1 MIMKKH
7 SKFATG
13 IQFGWHRHLPSILQ
27 TEAAEC
33 GLASLA
39 MIARYHGHDV
49 DLPGL
54 RQRFSTSL
62 KGASLAR
69 VMAIANDL
77 GFDARPL
84 RLELDELPQL
94 KTPCILH
101 WNLNHF
107 VVLKSASARE
117 IVIHDPARGICR
129 LQMSEVSKHFTGIA
143 LELSPR
149 PDFKPI
155 VAREALSLRAL
166 TGRVLGLK
174 RALTLIFGLA
184 LALEVFALVGPFYMQ
199 WILDQVL
206 VSADRDL
213 LNLLAIGFVLVTIFQ
228 AAFTAVRAWSV
239 TCMASTL
246 NVQWVTNL
254 FGHLLRLPLDWFEKR
269 HVGDVVSRFGSIQS
283 IQQTL
288 TTSFVASMLDGLMAV
303 VTLVVM
309 SIYSIK
315 LSLLVLA
322 GFVLY
327 AALRWAIFGPLRR
340 AQEEQIVYAARQQT
354 GLLESIRGAQA
365 IKLANR
371 QPERLARYANSAV
384 DTVNRSIAIQ
394 RINVGFTA
402 FNQSLFGLL
411 RVIFLWWSAKLV
423 LSGDFTAG
431 MMIAFASYAD
441 QFASRGASLI
451 DKAVEFRM
459 LRLHA
464 ERIADIALSAPE
476 PDRVSAYQG
485 PVPEASIELRNVSFR
500 YAEGEPWILRHCS
513 LRIEAGESVAIV
525 GPSGCGKTTLA
536 KLILGLLAPS
546 EGEILI
552 GGTDIRRLGLERY
565 RGLVGAVMQDDQL
578 FAGSIADNIAFFDAN
593 VSPLKTEAAAR
604 LASIHEDIAAMPMGY
619 QTLVGDMGSS
629 LSGGQKQ
636 RLILARALYRRP
648 KLLVL
653 DEATSHLDVM
663 RERQVNTAI
672 ARMKLTRIVIAH
684 RPETIASADQVLA
697 MVNGTAQKVSVPG
710 QSSAVQA

>member
-1 MIMKKH
+1 M
-7 SKFATG
+7 SVSSTLLRG
-13 IQFGWHRHLPSILQ
+13 LQFGWGRNLPSILQ

-62 KGASLAR
+62 KGANLAR
-69 VMAIANDL
+69 VMAIAGDL

-94 KTPCILH
+94 KTPCVLH

-107 VVLKSASARE
+107 VVLKCASARE

-143 LELSPR
+143 LELPPR
-149 PDFKPI
+149 PDFQPI
-155 VAREALSLRAL
+155 RAREALSLRAL

-239 TCMASTL
+239 TCLASTL

-309 SIYSIK
+309 AIYSIK

-327 AALRWAIFGPLRR
+327 AGLRWAIFRPLRR

-394 RINVGFTA
+394 RINIGFTA

-411 RVIFLWWSAKLV
+411 RVILLWWSAKLV

-431 MMIAFASYAD
+431 MMIAFATYAD
-441 QFASRGASLI
+441 QFATRGASLI
-451 DKAVEFRM
+451 DKAIEFRM

-476 PDRVSAYQG
+476 PNRVSAYQG
-485 PVPEASIELRNVSFR
+485 PVPEACIELRNVSFR
-500 YAEGEPWILRHCS
+500 YAEGEPWILRNCS

-565 RGLVGAVMQDDQL
+565 RSMVGAVMQDDQL

-653 DEATSHLDVM
+653 DEATSHLDVL
-663 RERQVNTAI
+663 RERQVNAAI
-672 ARMKLTRIVIAH
+672 GRMKLTRIVIAH

-697 MVNGTAQKVSVPG
+697 MVNGTAQKVSVLEL
-710 QSSAVQA
+710 SSAVQA

>member
-1 MIMKKH
+1 
-7 SKFATG
+7 
-13 IQFGWHRHLPSILQ
+13 
-27 TEAAEC
+27 
-33 GLASLA
+33 
-39 MIARYHGHDV
+39 
-49 DLPGL
+49 
-54 RQRFSTSL
+54 
-62 KGASLAR
+62 
-69 VMAIANDL
+69 
-77 GFDARPL
+77 
-84 RLELDELPQL
+84 LDELPQL
-94 KTPCILH
+94 KTPCVLH

-107 VVLKSASARE
+107 VVLKSVSARE

-129 LQMSEVSKHFTGIA
+129 MPMSEVSKHFTGIA

-149 PDFKPI
+149 PDFQPI
-155 VAREALSLRAL
+155 VARERLSLRAL

-239 TCMASTL
+239 TCLASTL

-288 TTSFVASMLDGLMAV
+288 TTSFVASMLDGLMAI

-309 SIYSIK
+309 SIYSVK

-327 AALRWAIFGPLRR
+327 AGLRWAIFGPLRR

-411 RVIFLWWSAKLV
+411 RVILLWWSAKLA

-431 MMIAFASYAD
+431 MMIAFATYAD

-513 LRIEAGESVAIV
+513 LRIEAGQSVAIV
-525 GPSGCGKTTLA
+525 GASGCGKTTLA
-536 KLILGLLAPS
+536 KVILGLLMPS
-546 EGEILI
+546 EGQILI
-552 GGTDIRRLGLERY
+552 GGIDIRRLGLERY
-565 RGLVGAVMQDDQL
+565 RGMVGAVMQDDQL

-604 LASIHEDIAAMPMGY
+604 LAAIHEDIAAMPMGY

-663 RERQVNTAI
+663 RERQVNAAI

-684 RPETIASADQVLA
+684 RPETIASADLVLA
-697 MVNGTAQKVSVPG
+697 MVDGTAQKISVPK